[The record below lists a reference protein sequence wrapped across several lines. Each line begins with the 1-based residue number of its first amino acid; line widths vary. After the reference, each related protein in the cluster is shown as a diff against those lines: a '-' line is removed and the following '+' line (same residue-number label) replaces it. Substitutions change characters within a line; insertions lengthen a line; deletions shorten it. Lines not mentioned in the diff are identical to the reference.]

1 VAHRRVGCDSGAEE
15 WRNPGELEVIW
26 NAQNEAFIDDDA
38 IRVATI
44 GDWSSLVLVW
54 GVVGEGLVWA
64 ELLKTSFAM
73 GTSTVRIYKAADPGE
88 VPGLY
93 LVTAEPT

>member
-1 VAHRRVGCDSGAEE
+1 VAHRRVSCDSGAEE
-15 WRNPGELEVIW
+15 GRNPGELEVIW

>member
-15 WRNPGELEVIW
+15 WRDSREIEVGG
-26 NAQNEAFIDDDA
+26 NAQNEAFINDDA
-38 IRVATI
+38 IGATTI
-44 GDWSSLVLVW
+44 GDTSKVLVW